1 MTALGMKQR
10 KRLGSLGVN
19 ALAWALTLI
28 MLAPLVL
35 ILLNSFKD
43 SRAAAQMNLALP
55 ANIQWSNYE
64 VVIRK
69 GKLGTTFL
77 NSLLYST
84 GSVLLCTVL
93 SAMASYVMSRNNRKL
108 HRFLYLFIVLGIAM
122 PVNFVTLMKVM
133 QLTRLMDT
141 RTGVVLLYTAIQT
154 PFNVFLIHSFVGKI
168 PRDIDEAAL
177 IDGASVT
184 RLFFTVILPLMK
196 PVLVTVMVL
205 TFLNTWNE
213 FVIPLYVLGNSNKWP
228 MTLAVYNFFGMF
240 FKDWNLVCADIV
252 LTCAPVV
259 LVYLLGQR
267 YIVTGMTA
275 GAVKG

>member
-1 MTALGMKQR
+1 MSSLKAR
-10 KRLGSLGVN
+10 KRMNAIGVN
-19 ALAWALTLI
+19 ALAWALTLL

-35 ILLNSFKD
+35 ILLNSFKT
-43 SRAAAQMNLALP
+43 SRAAADMNLALP
-55 ANIQWSNYE
+55 REIQWDNFS
-64 VVIRK
+64 VVVKK

-77 NSLLYST
+77 NSLLYSA
-84 GSVLLCTVL
+84 GSVLLCTL
-93 SAMASYVMSRNNRKL
+93 ASAMASYVFSRNPRRL
-108 HRFLYLFIVLGIAM
+108 HRFLYMFIVLGIAM

-133 QLTRLMDT
+133 QTTGLMDS
-141 RTGVVLLYTAIQT
+141 RIGVILLYTAIQT

-177 IDGASVT
+177 IDGASPV

-228 MTLAVYNFFGMF
+228 MTLAVYNFFGMY

-259 LVYLLGQR
+259 LVYLIGQK
-267 YIVTGMTA
+267 YIVSGMTA
-275 GAVKG
+275 GSVKG